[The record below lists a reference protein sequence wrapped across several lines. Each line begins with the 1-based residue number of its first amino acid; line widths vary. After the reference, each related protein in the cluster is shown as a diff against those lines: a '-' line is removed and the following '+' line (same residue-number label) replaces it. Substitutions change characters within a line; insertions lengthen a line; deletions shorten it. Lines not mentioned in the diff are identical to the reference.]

1 MRSPS
6 TRAPSGLFLG
16 VILIALPLT
25 ACNPRMIPGTE
36 IPDTPADR
44 NLLTLMHHFRDS
56 FQSKDADALV
66 AMASPRYLDARDSI
80 SYDTLKTQLK
90 TYFDKVKEV
99 HLDVTVRRI
108 TVEGSHARVDYVFA
122 INYLLDTVDPKW
134 RSQTD
139 DRRMTLVREDNTWK
153 VTSGY

>member
-1 MRSPS
+1 MRSPHF
-6 TRAPSGLFLG
+6 RGAAGLLSAFTL
-16 VILIALPLT
+16 LALPLT
-25 ACNPRMIPGTE
+25 GCSPRLIPGTE
-36 IPDTPADR
+36 IPDTPTDR

-56 FQSKDADALV
+56 FQSKDTDALV

-90 TYFDKVKEV
+90 SYFDKVKEL

-108 TVEGSHARVDYVFA
+108 TVEGAHARIDYVFA

-153 VTSGY
+153 ITSGY